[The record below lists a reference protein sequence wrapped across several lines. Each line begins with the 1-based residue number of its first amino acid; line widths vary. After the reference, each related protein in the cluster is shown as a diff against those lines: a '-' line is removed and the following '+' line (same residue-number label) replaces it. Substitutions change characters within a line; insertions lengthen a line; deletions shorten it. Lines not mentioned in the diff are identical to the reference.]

1 MVADVAIVK
10 GETPAKDRTWLSFPD
25 GTARREAVH
34 VIHDLPHLVVESVFG
49 LDKGLWGTLA
59 AGGFE
64 PASRAVGRRNGRL
77 RLVTD
82 APFDDLATENW
93 PAHKTAKAAV
103 NAVVNR
109 WGDGPDT
116 PAGVRARLRK
126 SGPDT
131 AELAGR
137 LTDEQLRVAAAGVR
151 RLYRDWAALP
161 VGGTL
166 RATWPLHDSWL
177 RLLLCPTPH
186 VALERHSAV
195 AGHWQLVHQRVDPI
209 YDSFGAMATTL
220 TSSAAPKGADFS
232 HGGAVLLVRGSQARH
247 PGRLPALLPHALP
260 QSEAK
265 ATCTSTWFSP
275 TFSILPHERIHVE

>member
-1 MVADVAIVK
+1 MIKTISPNEGVASSAASAACRADRLPARDSDTRENPGLLAVAALSCHFVTEAPAFSVVADVAIVK
-10 GETPAKDRTWLSFPD
+10 GETPAGDRTWLSFPD

-34 VIHDLPHLVVESVFG
+34 VIHDLPHLVVESVFC
-49 LDKGLWGTLA
+49 LDEGLWGTLA

-64 PASRAVGRRNGRL
+64 SASRAVTRRSGRL

-82 APFDDLATENW
+82 APLDELGMRNW

-103 NAVVNR
+103 NAVLNR

-116 PAGVRARLRK
+116 QGGVRARLRR

-131 AELAGR
+131 AELAGQ
-137 LTDEQLRVAAAGVR
+137 LTDEQIRVAAAGVR

-177 RLLLCPTPH
+177 RLL
-186 VALERHSAV
+186 
-195 AGHWQLVHQRVDPI
+195 
-209 YDSFGAMATTL
+209 
-220 TSSAAPKGADFS
+220 
-232 HGGAVLLVRGSQARH
+232 
-247 PGRLPALLPHALP
+247 
-260 QSEAK
+260 
-265 ATCTSTWFSP
+265 
-275 TFSILPHERIHVE
+275 

>member
-1 MVADVAIVK
+1 MNNAGHGRPDTLKCPGFGAAASLSCGFVTETVTSQPPAFSVVADVAIVK
-10 GETPAKDRTWLSFPD
+10 GETPDQDRTWLSFPD

-49 LDKGLWGTLA
+49 LDKGLWGTMA

-64 PASRAVGRRNGRL
+64 PASRAVTRRSGRL

-82 APFDDLATENW
+82 APLGELGTKNW

-116 PAGVRARLRK
+116 PAGIRARLRK
-126 SGPDT
+126 SGPAT
-131 AELAGR
+131 SELAGQ
-137 LTDEQLRVAAAGVR
+137 LTDEQLRVASAGVR

-161 VGGTL
+161 AGGTL

-177 RLLLCPTPH
+177 
-186 VALERHSAV
+186 AL
-195 AGHWQLVHQRVDPI
+195 I
-209 YDSFGAMATTL
+209 
-220 TSSAAPKGADFS
+220 
-232 HGGAVLLVRGSQARH
+232 
-247 PGRLPALLPHALP
+247 
-260 QSEAK
+260 
-265 ATCTSTWFSP
+265 
-275 TFSILPHERIHVE
+275 